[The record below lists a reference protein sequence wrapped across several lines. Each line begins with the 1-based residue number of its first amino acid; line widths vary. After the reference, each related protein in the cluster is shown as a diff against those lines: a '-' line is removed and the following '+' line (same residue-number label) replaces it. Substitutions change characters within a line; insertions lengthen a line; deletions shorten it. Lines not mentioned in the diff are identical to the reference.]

1 MQNPSPNSSA
11 SLIYQQQQV
20 NHDQEQHYHHIPPT
34 TSHLNYNHYQ
44 NQHQLQAQELYASA
58 QQPQPQEELY
68 STFNGDA
75 SSYETHVL
83 YNNNHQ
89 EILYHESGFVINGSN
104 GVSNHLNSSLS
115 ASQTSLPPPPAPA
128 DLHDMMMLN
137 NASLLAAN
145 GHNNHANANNHNS
158 HYYAPQQHQQLQ
170 QQGHALRTNGGDDI
184 YGEGLCMVDGG
195 VHGDDN
201 DPETMTVSTRNAT
214 CNYQCLL
221 CLSACACF
229 NVLITL
235 LSSE

>member
-1 MQNPSPNSSA
+1 MQNPPPNSSA
-11 SLIYQQQQV
+11 SLIYQQQQQV

-34 TSHLNYNHYQ
+34 TSHLNYNHYH

-58 QQPQPQEELY
+58 QPQEELY
-68 STFNGDA
+68 STYNGGA

-137 NASLLAAN
+137 NASLLAAT
-145 GHNNHANANNHNS
+145 GHNNNNHANANNHNS
-158 HYYAPQQHQQLQ
+158 HYFAPQQHQQLQ

-195 VHGDDN
+195 VQGDDN
-201 DPETMTVSTRNAT
+201 YPETMTVSTRNET
-214 CNYQCLL
+214 CNYLCLL